1 MGPLTSKEKK
11 GFIFSA
17 YYDICG
23 GSLGTVSYTHL

>member
-23 GSLGTVSYTHL
+23 GSLGKNK